1 MNELIAAVKPAVTWL
16 IDALPVILLI
26 IDAALRVTALIVV
39 PRNRRPGSAMAW
51 LMTIMVFPMLG
62 FPLFLLLGRA
72 QLPRK
77 RRAKQKILN
86 RLARARAEDIPD
98 AHIDPEQPSWLQ
110 SAVDLNRE
118 LGAFP
123 LTSGNDADLEID
135 YEESIRR
142 MTADIDRAEDT
153 VHVLFYIM
161 VLDHVTEDFIAALA
175 RARARGVRV
184 RALYDFWGTVTHFTH
199 YRRMK
204 RFFRDHDIENYS
216 MMPIRPFR
224 DGALQRPDLRNHRKL
239 VVVDGR
245 IGWMGSQNMIARH
258 YNKRGNIRRG
268 LKWQET
274 MVRFR
279 GPIVAEINILFATD
293 WFYEASEQIT
303 EAELMPPGGI
313 DDECG
318 TYECQVVPSGPG
330 YVAENNLMLFNHL
343 FYNAE
348 RKIVAVSP
356 YFVPDETM
364 LQALIVAARRGVEIE
379 LFVSEIGDQFLVFHA
394 QRSYYS
400 ALLEAGV
407 TIWMYR
413 KPYILHA
420 KHVSVD
426 ESVAVIGSSNM
437 DIRSFSLQM
446 ESSMMVGDNGFL
458 TKLRAVEDEYRQNSR
473 QLTVEEWE
481 SRSWAVKV
489 IDNICRLASAVV

>member
-1 MNELIAAVKPAVTWL
+1 
-16 IDALPVILLI
+16 
-26 IDAALRVTALIVV
+26 
-39 PRNRRPGSAMAW
+39 
-51 LMTIMVFPMLG
+51 
-62 FPLFLLLGRA
+62 
-72 QLPRK
+72 
-77 RRAKQKILN
+77 
-86 RLARARAEDIPD
+86 
-98 AHIDPEQPSWLQ
+98 
-110 SAVDLNRE
+110 
-118 LGAFP
+118 
-123 LTSGNDADLEID
+123 
-135 YEESIRR
+135 
-142 MTADIDRAEDT
+142 
-153 VHVLFYIM
+153 
-161 VLDHVTEDFIAALA
+161 
-175 RARARGVRV
+175 
-184 RALYDFWGTVTHFTH
+184 
-199 YRRMK
+199 
-204 RFFRDHDIENYS
+204 
-216 MMPIRPFR
+216 
-224 DGALQRPDLRNHRKL
+224 
-239 VVVDGR
+239 
-245 IGWMGSQNMIARH
+245 
-258 YNKRGNIRRG
+258 
-268 LKWQET
+268 
-274 MVRFR
+274 
-279 GPIVAEINILFATD
+279 
-293 WFYEASEQIT
+293 
-303 EAELMPPGGI
+303 MPPGGI

-458 TKLRAVEDEYRQNSR
+458 AKLRAVEDEYRQNSR